1 MAQART
7 IPGMNAA
14 LRPWLAERL
23 PAMTTLLTDIVRAES
38 PTHDKAGVDAVGA
51 IVQRELRAL
60 GADVTVHPRQ
70 DIGNHVLGVLNA
82 GAGSPIFLFLHM
94 DTVHP
99 VGSFAPRFKQE
110 DGKLYGPGIFDMK
123 ASSVIALNAIGALKA
138 LHALPGREIRVLF
151 TSDEEIGSGGSRA
164 LIESLAQGA
173 ALCMCMEPALSDGRM
188 KHSRRGCGDFLVRA
202 HGRAAHA
209 GSDHAKGVNAIW
221 ELSTQIPKIQALTD
235 YTRGTATTCGLIK
248 GGTAANVI
256 PDYAEAVV
264 DARVDKGEDAAWLSA
279 QILGLQPTLP
289 GARLEIS
296 GGFDRPPMEYND
308 DRRAIVQR
316 LTTIAATTGL
326 ALTSGP
332 SGAGSDASF
341 TAQIAPTMDGFG
353 AVGDGLHAPHEH
365 IVIDSLIERTAF
377 CAAVI
382 KDW

>member
-1 MAQART
+1 
-7 IPGMNAA
+7 MNAA

-23 PAMTTLLTDIVRAES
+23 PAMTALLTDIVRAES

-51 IVQRELRAL
+51 IMQRELRTL
-60 GADVTVHPRQ
+60 GAHVTVHPMRN
-70 DIGNHVLGVLNA
+70 IGDHVLGVLNA
-82 GAGSPIFLFLHM
+82 GSGSPMFMLLHM

-99 VGSFAPRFKQE
+99 VGCFAARYKLE
-110 DGKLYGPGIFDMK
+110 GGKLYGPGVFDMK
-123 ASSVIALNAIGALKA
+123 ASCVIALYAIGALKA
-138 LHALPGREIRVLF
+138 LDALPRREIRIFF
-151 TSDEEIGSGGSRA
+151 TSDEETGSGGSRA

-221 ELSTQIPKIQALTD
+221 ELSHQIQKIQALTD
-235 YTRGTATTCGLIK
+235 YTRGTAATCSVIK

-256 PDYAEAVV
+256 PDYAEVTV
-264 DARVDKGEDAAWLSA
+264 DARVDKRDDAGWMSE
-279 QILGLQPTLP
+279 QILGLQPVLP

-296 GGFDRPPMEYND
+296 GGFDRPPMEYD
-308 DRRAIVQR
+308 DERRAIMAR
-316 LTTIAATTGL
+316 LTEIAASTGL
-326 ALTSGP
+326 VLTSGP
-332 SGAGSDASF
+332 SGAGSDAAF
-341 TAQIAPTMDGFG
+341 TAPIAPTMDGFG

-365 IVIDSLIERTAF
+365 IMIDSLIERTAF
-377 CAAVI
+377 CAAVL